1 MKIVMLGLPA
11 TGKTSFGVAL
21 FGGLS
26 NHAIDGMEL
35 RGVHDPVHVLNE
47 GLKHLSRREPVL
59 RSDHEGVETISLTV
73 ALEDGSEHSLFIPD
87 RSGESLRGTIKTR
100 AWHVELLAELRDADA
115 MMIFLDPDGLRV
127 GGSAEEVAELLDDTG
142 GDDEADEAREVN
154 ERGEEEETPSRW
166 KAGMM
171 PTDVRMVDALQEIRD
186 ATDGE
191 PCPIAVVASAWDSIA
206 DMTPAEWLSVRVPLL
221 HQFLEADQNGYSY
234 RTFGISAQGEK
245 FTPNEVVTDP
255 DEPDPWDRAWAVDG
269 AGERVSLAAPL
280 IWLLGS
286 GP

>member
-47 GLKHLSRREPVL
+47 GLKHLARREPVL

-73 ALEDGSEHSLFIPD
+73 ALADGSEHSLFIPD

-115 MMIFLDPDGLRV
+115 MMIFLDPDGLGV
-127 GGSAEEVAELLDDTG
+127 GGSAEEVAELLEDETGDGEDDG
-142 GDDEADEAREVN
+142 AGKEREG
-154 ERGEEEETPSRW
+154 GEEEDTPRKW

-191 PCPIAVVASAWDSIA
+191 CCPIAVVVSAWDSIA
-206 DMTPAEWLSVRVPLL
+206 NMTPAEWLAARVPLL
-221 HQFLEADQNGYSY
+221 RQFLEADQNGYSY
-234 RTFGISAQGEK
+234 RAFGISAQGEK
-245 FTPNEVVTDP
+245 FAQNEVVTDP

-286 GP
+286 GA

>member
-26 NHAIDGMEL
+26 NNAIDGMEL

-59 RSDHEGVETISLTV
+59 RSDHERVDTISLTV

-115 MMIFLDPDGLRV
+115 MMIFLDPDGLGV
-127 GGSAEEVAELLDDTG
+127 GGSAEEVAELLEDKD
-142 GDDEADEAREVN
+142 GDDEVDEGGEGDA
-154 ERGEEEETPSRW
+154 RGEKEETPRKW
-166 KAGMM
+166 EAGMM

-186 ATDGE
+186 ATDEG
-191 PCPIAVVASAWDSIA
+191 PCPIAIVVSAWDSVA
-206 DMTPAEWLSVRVPLL
+206 DMTPVEWLSVRVPLL
-221 HQFLEADQNGYSY
+221 HQFLRADRNGYSY
-234 RTFGISAQGEK
+234 RVFGISAQGEK
-245 FTPNEVVTDP
+245 FVPSEGVIDR

-269 AGERVSLAAPL
+269 AGEHVSLAAPL
-280 IWLLGS
+280 IWLLGG

>member
-1 MKIVMLGLPA
+1 MLGLPA

-26 NHAIDGMEL
+26 NQAIDGMKL
-35 RGVHDPVHVLNE
+35 LKVHDPVHVLNE
-47 GLKHLSRREPVL
+47 GLKHLARREPVL

-73 ALEDGSEHSLFIPD
+73 ALANGSEHSLFIPD

-115 MMIFLDPDGLRV
+115 MMIFLDPDGLGV
-127 GGSAEEVAELLDDTG
+127 GGSAKEVAELLEGDEGDGEGIESNG
-142 GDDEADEAREVN
+142 GQAD
-154 ERGEEEETPSRW
+154 EETPRKW

-191 PCPIAVVASAWDSIA
+191 PCPIAVVVSAWDSVTGY
-206 DMTPAEWLSVRVPLL
+206 TPSEWLAARMPLL
-221 HQFLEADQNGYSY
+221 RQFLEADRNRYSY
-234 RTFGISAQGEK
+234 RAFGVSAQGEK
-245 FTPNEVVTDP
+245 FKQDEVVSDP

-269 AGERVSLAAPL
+269 TDERVSLAEPL

-286 GP
+286 SG